1 MLKNDNNKN
10 YKHKYELLM
19 EEMNSKKNEFLDLN
33 QKIDALTEN
42 NKKLSDELYKLNLEK
57 TLLEQKNTNLILKQ
71 KFIMSMQGKR

>member
-19 EEMNSKKNEFLDLN
+19 EEMNLKKNEFLDLN

-57 TLLEQKNTNLILKQ
+57 TSLEQKNTNKLNNIY
-71 KFIMSMQGKR
+71 